1 MLEDLC
7 KGLPEKFIKK
17 KNIKIHKW
25 IKYFGILG
33 DYLFAMGRY
42 LLVLLKLYWTHKVEF
57 LWPERFC
64 VTRLV
69 SRPVG
74 ISTPFLS
81 FACYMRKLWWK
92 SRYVLKFHMRTHCEI
107 VCRPVAN
114 WNFLNFVLPNGTRP
128 LFRMNHFQKLEV
140 LRNE

>member
-7 KGLPEKFIKK
+7 KGLPEKIIKK

-33 DYLFAMGRY
+33 DYLFAMGTLSTLKT
-42 LLVLLKLYWTHKVEF
+42 LLNSQSGVLWS
-57 LWPERFC
+57 ERFC
-64 VTRLV
+64 VMRLV

-92 SRYVLKFHMRTHCEI
+92 SRYVLKFHMRTLCEI